1 MKKAMSLFHKENRR
15 LLKVLVGITLAGC
28 LLFFWKFPYGMG
40 FLTGTILSVIIYEW
54 NVHYWNGVLDTGHA
68 RRGTGFPHFLI
79 NYALMGGLMLG
90 AVYKPEIL
98 NIFTTAIGLMS
109 VKSAIIVKELIFRK
123 EAVQ

>member
-1 MKKAMSLFHKENRR
+1 MSLFDPKNRS
-15 LLKVLVGITLAGC
+15 LLKAFGLITVIGC
-28 LLFFWKFPYGMG
+28 LLFFVGLPYGLG
-40 FLTGTILSVIIYEW
+40 FLAGDVLALFIYEW
-54 NVHYWNGVLDTGHA
+54 NVHYWNGVLDTGHS

-79 NYALMGGLMLG
+79 NFALMGGLMLG